1 MLKGAFLHQTFDGLG
16 ACAAAPIAKLPGM
29 SAKPAPQA
37 ELRLVHVRVRLLMV
51 DRQRLDCGSCTLL
64 GHLAGIRDDAFKLL
78 AMVSGE
84 GLHAGCL
91 LFYVFA

>member
-1 MLKGAFLHQTFDGLG
+1 MCDGLG
-16 ACAAAPIAKLPGM
+16 ACAVAPIAELSGM

-37 ELRLVHVRVRLLMV
+37 ELRLVHVRVGLLLM
-51 DRQRLDCGSCTLL
+51 DRQSLNRGSCALL
-64 GHLAGIRDDAFKLL
+64 GHVAGICDDAFKLL